1 MENIQDTEFAIEVSG
16 LTKIYKLYQQ
26 PFDRVKET
34 FGRNK
39 KKYYQEFF
47 ALNDISFAIKKG
59 ETIGFV
65 GRNGSG
71 KSTLLKILTGV
82 LQPTEGV
89 AQVNGKVSALLEL
102 GAGFNPEFTGRENVY
117 LNGKIMRIP
126 REEMERKLPDILS
139 FADIGD
145 FIDQPVK
152 TYSSGMFVRLAFAL
166 AINVDPEILIVDEA
180 LSVGDV
186 FFQSK
191 CYRRMEEIRKK
202 GTTILMVTHD
212 MGSIIKY
219 CDKVVLLHKG
229 EFIAEGPAGKVVDMY
244 KKILAGKLDD
254 LRAELAAEKA
264 AEEGKTAELPDGK
277 SSAETG
283 DRNTDGTE
291 MSDFS
296 GGMNL
301 SHTGLMRDQL
311 AINTDRT
318 EYGDGRAEI
327 YDLGL
332 LDARGNVTNLL
343 LKGEMFT
350 IKECIRFHADIQ
362 APIFT
367 YTIKDKKG
375 TELTGTN
382 TMFEGADIKPVKNG
396 DEYTV
401 EFTQKMNLQ
410 GGEYLLSMSCTG
422 FEQGEHVVYHRLY
435 DVTNITVISNKNT
448 VGVYDMESQVKAEK
462 RNADE

>member
-152 TYSSGMFVRLAFAL
+152 TYSSGMFVRLAFAV

-180 LSVGDV
+180 LAVG
-186 FFQSK
+186 
-191 CYRRMEEIRKK
+191 
-202 GTTILMVTHD
+202 
-212 MGSIIKY
+212 
-219 CDKVVLLHKG
+219 
-229 EFIAEGPAGKVVDMY
+229 EGYP
-244 KKILAGKLDD
+244 
-254 LRAELAAEKA
+254 
-264 AEEGKTAELPDGK
+264 
-277 SSAETG
+277 S
-283 DRNTDGTE
+283 
-291 MSDFS
+291 
-296 GGMNL
+296 
-301 SHTGLMRDQL
+301 
-311 AINTDRT
+311 
-318 EYGDGRAEI
+318 
-327 YDLGL
+327 
-332 LDARGNVTNLL
+332 
-343 LKGEMFT
+343 
-350 IKECIRFHADIQ
+350 
-362 APIFT
+362 
-367 YTIKDKKG
+367 
-375 TELTGTN
+375 
-382 TMFEGADIKPVKNG
+382 
-396 DEYTV
+396 
-401 EFTQKMNLQ
+401 
-410 GGEYLLSMSCTG
+410 
-422 FEQGEHVVYHRLY
+422 
-435 DVTNITVISNKNT
+435 
-448 VGVYDMESQVKAEK
+448 
-462 RNADE
+462 